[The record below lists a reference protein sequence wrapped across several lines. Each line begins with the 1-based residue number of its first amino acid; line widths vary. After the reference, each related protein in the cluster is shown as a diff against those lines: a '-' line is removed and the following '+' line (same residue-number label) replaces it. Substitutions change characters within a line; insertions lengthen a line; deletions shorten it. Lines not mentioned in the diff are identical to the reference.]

1 MLFESSENVPMGK
14 RELVCVVLD
23 DPYRPLPN
31 DDDLSCSK
39 GKSCPNREFDVERFV
54 KLNACDALPE
64 KLCDHNLVLTT
75 KKNITVAGHRF
86 EIDDGRI
93 LIHGVGRLEGFP
105 LRIGGHSLSVQ

>member
-1 MLFESSENVPMGK
+1 VLSPLLLNMLFESSENVPMGK

-75 KKNITVAGHRF
+75 KKNI
-86 EIDDGRI
+86 
-93 LIHGVGRLEGFP
+93 LP
-105 LRIGGHSLSVQ
+105 LLVIGLKSMMAES